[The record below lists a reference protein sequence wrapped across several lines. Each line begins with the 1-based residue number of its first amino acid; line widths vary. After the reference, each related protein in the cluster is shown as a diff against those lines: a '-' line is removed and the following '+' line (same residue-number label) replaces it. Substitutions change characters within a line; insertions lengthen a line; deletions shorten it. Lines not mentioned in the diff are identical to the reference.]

1 MDFSHEKD
9 DRLQSCPSAHFGEPG
24 ALKQSDR
31 EKELKGKIEAY
42 LKKQKEKF
50 KKNMEWYKV
59 DLLE

>member
-1 MDFSHEKD
+1 VFPID
-9 DRLQSCPSAHFGEPG
+9 DRINYSGRPSAHFGEPG

-50 KKNMEWYKV
+50 KKNME
-59 DLLE
+59 